1 VSKMRTF
8 RTDLADEIVESETST
23 DIYTQKKSS
32 YKGININHIIIH
44 RYDES
49 IGKIPG
55 DYYSI
60 EFPHLNDE
68 DVREAVK
75 EVVSDTLQQLL
86 NKYKINDDS
95 VVFVAGLGNSDVT
108 PDALGPVTTSNVI
121 VTKHLFDFGFDG
133 IPEGTK
139 KVAVLTPGVMGQ
151 TGIETSDIVNSVCNE
166 IKPDCVIVIDA
177 LASRSIKRVNKVI
190 QITDAGI
197 NPGSGVKNNRKEI
210 SKEVL
215 GIPVIAIGVA
225 TVVEIMSIIDE
236 TFRTLMR
243 QGKAIPDIDTLYN
256 YYNEDELGMIVTPK
270 EIDEQVEN
278 IAVTISD
285 SINMALHR
293 NLDQL

>member
-1 VSKMRTF
+1 MRTF

-139 KVAVLTPGVMGQ
+139 SLQ
-151 TGIETSDIVNSVCNE
+151 
-166 IKPDCVIVIDA
+166 
-177 LASRSIKRVNKVI
+177 
-190 QITDAGI
+190 
-197 NPGSGVKNNRKEI
+197 
-210 SKEVL
+210 
-215 GIPVIAIGVA
+215 
-225 TVVEIMSIIDE
+225 
-236 TFRTLMR
+236 F
-243 QGKAIPDIDTLYN
+243 
-256 YYNEDELGMIVTPK
+256 
-270 EIDEQVEN
+270 
-278 IAVTISD
+278 
-285 SINMALHR
+285 
-293 NLDQL
+293 

>member
-1 VSKMRTF
+1 MRTF
-8 RTDLADEIVESETST
+8 RTDLADEIIESETTT
-23 DIYTQKKSS
+23 DLYTQKKSS
-32 YKGININHIIIH
+32 YNGININHIVIH
-44 RYDES
+44 KFDEK

-68 DVREAVK
+68 DIRIYVK
-75 EVVSDTLQQLL
+75 DVVSDIIKKLL
-86 NKYKINDDS
+86 DKYKIKDDDL
-95 VVFVAGLGNSDVT
+95 VFVAGLGNQDVT
-108 PDALGPVTTSNVI
+108 PDALGPMTTSNVI
-121 VTKHLFDFGFDG
+121 VTKHLFDFDFEG

-166 IKPDCVIVIDA
+166 INPSCIIVIDA

-210 SKEVL
+210 SKDVL

-225 TVVEIMSIIDE
+225 TVVEIMSILDE
-236 TFRTLMR
+236 TFRSLMKE
-243 QGKAIPDIDTLYN
+243 GKPIVDIDTLSS

-270 EIDEQVEN
+270 EIDEQIEN